1 MACVC
6 AALGVGALVRV
17 KCPEAA
23 MIVFFFEGVD
33 EALEGVEEEGVF
45 EADGV
50 RGVRLPLDRALPR

>member
-1 MACVC
+1 M
-6 AALGVGALVRV
+6 GVGALVRV

-45 EADGV
+45 GADGV